1 LFFPEKRIFQPYGLV
16 IGFLPEVLMNL
27 FEKQS
32 RLNQLFTQSP
42 VNAAYLAGS
51 LSTRTS
57 FGHLTDV
64 DIAILLMEQIKSDQ
78 FLDYQLYFFSELA
91 KRLESDNIDV
101 VILNQASLLL
111 KLQVIKYGQILF
123 SRDEKLR
130 VSFETKAVMDYLDF
144 KKFDEIQNQAL
155 SRRLYGQ
162 ILPVDKDLLHRHL
175 KQLREAVVIL
185 QDLGKTQRE
194 EFTTDYRIYGLAE
207 RYLQIAIEA
216 CLQVCGILVA
226 SLGLRRP
233 EGYHELLSIV
243 ATQRIIPQAL
253 AYRLEVLTNMRDAL
267 VHDAGTLNR
276 DLLYDHI
283 QQRLGDFEAFAAT
296 VEEKLSQ

>member
-1 LFFPEKRIFQPYGLV
+1 
-16 IGFLPEVLMNL
+16 MNL

-32 RLNQLFTQSP
+32 RLNQLFAQSP

-51 LSTRTS
+51 LSNRTS

-91 KRLESDNIDV
+91 KRLESDSIDV
-101 VILNQASLLL
+101 VILNQASMLL

-123 SRDEKLR
+123 SRDEKQR

-155 SRRLYGQ
+155 GRRLYGQ
-162 ILPVDKDLLHRHL
+162 VLPVDKELLQRHL
-175 KQLREAVVIL
+175 TQLREAIVIL
-185 QDLGKTQRE
+185 RDLGKATRD
-194 EFTTDYRIYGLAE
+194 EFTSDFHVFGLAE

-216 CLQVCGILVA
+216 CLRICGIMVA

-243 ATQRIIPQAL
+243 AAQHLIPQQL
-253 AYRLEVLTNMRDAL
+253 SYRLEVLTNLRDAL
-267 VHDAGTLNR
+267 VHDPGSLSR

-283 QQRLGDFEAFAAT
+283 QQRLEDFDAFAAA
-296 VEEKLSQ
+296 VEEKQQ

>member
-1 LFFPEKRIFQPYGLV
+1 
-16 IGFLPEVLMNL
+16 MNL

-32 RLNQLFTQSP
+32 QLNQLFTQNP

-51 LSTRTS
+51 LSSRTS

-64 DIAILLMEQIKSDQ
+64 DIAILLMDQIKSDQ

-91 KRLESDNIDV
+91 KRLESESIDV

-123 SRDEKLR
+123 SRDEKQR

-155 SRRLYGQ
+155 SRRLYSQ
-162 ILPVDKDLLHRHL
+162 VLPIDKELVQRHL
-175 KQLREAVVIL
+175 KQLQEAISIL
-185 QDLGKTQRE
+185 HSLGESKRE

-207 RYLQIAIEA
+207 RYLQLAIEA
-216 CLQVCGILVA
+216 CLHICGILV
-226 SLGLRRP
+226 SSFGLRRP

-243 ATQRIIPQAL
+243 ASQKIIPQAL
-253 AYRLEVLTNMRDAL
+253 AYRLEVLTNLRDSL
-267 VHDAGTLNR
+267 VHDPSTLNR
-276 DLLYDHI
+276 DVLYDHI
-283 QQRLGDFEAFAAT
+283 QQRIDDLKLFADT
-296 VEEKLSQ
+296 VEEKLR

>member
-1 LFFPEKRIFQPYGLV
+1 
-16 IGFLPEVLMNL
+16 MNL

-64 DIAILLMEQIKSDQ
+64 DIAILLMEQIKSDS
-78 FLDYQLYFFSELA
+78 FLDYQLYFFSELS

-123 SRDEKLR
+123 SRDEKSR
-130 VSFETKAVMDYLDF
+130 VAFETKAVMDYLDF

-162 ILPVDKDLLHRHL
+162 VLPIDKELVQRHL
-175 KQLREAVVIL
+175 KQLHEAVSIL
-185 QDLGKTQRE
+185 QDLGKTKRE

-207 RYLQIAIEA
+207 RYLQLAIEA
-216 CLQVCGILVA
+216 CLQICGILVS

-233 EGYHELLSIV
+233 EGYHELLSIIGS
-243 ATQRIIPQAL
+243 QQIIPNNL
-253 AYRLEVLTNMRDAL
+253 SYRLEVLTNLRDAL
-267 VHDAGTLNR
+267 VHDPGTLSR

-283 QQRLGDFEAFAAT
+283 QQRLGDLEAFASA
-296 VEEKLSQ
+296 VEEKVAG

>member
-1 LFFPEKRIFQPYGLV
+1 
-16 IGFLPEVLMNL
+16 MNL
-27 FEKQS
+27 FEKHSQ
-32 RLNQLFTQSP
+32 LNQLFTQSP

-57 FGHLTDV
+57 FGHLSDV

-91 KRLESDNIDV
+91 KRLESDSIDV

-130 VSFETKAVMDYLDF
+130 VSFETKAIMDYLDF

-162 ILPVDKDLLHRHL
+162 ALAVDKELVQRHL
-175 KQLREAVVIL
+175 KQLREAVYIL
-185 QDLGKTQRE
+185 KDVGKTKQE
-194 EFTTDYRIYGLAE
+194 EFTTDYRVYGLAE
-207 RYLQIAIEA
+207 RYLQIAIES

-233 EGYHELLSIV
+233 EGYHELLSVV
-243 ATQRIIPQAL
+243 ATQQIIPNSL
-253 AYRLEVLTNMRDAL
+253 AYRLEILTNLRDTL
-267 VHDAGTLNR
+267 VHDSSTLNH
-276 DLLYDHI
+276 DLLYDYI
-283 QQRLGDFEAFAAT
+283 QQRVDDFEVFANA
-296 VEEKLSQ
+296 VEEKQLMQ

>member
-1 LFFPEKRIFQPYGLV
+1 
-16 IGFLPEVLMNL
+16 MNL

-32 RLNQLFTQSP
+32 QLNQLFTQNP

-51 LSTRTS
+51 LSSRTS

-64 DIAILLMEQIKSDQ
+64 DIAILLMDQIKSDQ

-91 KRLESDNIDV
+91 KRLESESIDV

-123 SRDEKLR
+123 SRDEKQR

-162 ILPVDKDLLHRHL
+162 VLPIDKELVQRHL
-175 KQLREAVVIL
+175 KQLQEAISIL
-185 QDLGKTQRE
+185 HSLGESKRE

-207 RYLQIAIEA
+207 RYLQLAIEA
-216 CLQVCGILVA
+216 CLHICGILV
-226 SLGLRRP
+226 SSFGLRRP

-243 ATQRIIPQAL
+243 ASQKIIPQAL
-253 AYRLEVLTNMRDAL
+253 AYRLEVLTNLRDSL
-267 VHDAGTLNR
+267 IHDPSTLNR
-276 DLLYDHI
+276 DVLYDHI
-283 QQRLGDFEAFAAT
+283 QQRIDDLKLFADT
-296 VEEKLSQ
+296 VEEKLR

>member
-1 LFFPEKRIFQPYGLV
+1 
-16 IGFLPEVLMNL
+16 MNL

-51 LSTRTS
+51 LSNRTS

-101 VILNQASLLL
+101 MILNQASLLL

-123 SRDEKLR
+123 SRDEKQR

-155 SRRLYGQ
+155 GRRLYGQ
-162 ILPVDKDLLHRHL
+162 VLPVDKELLQRHL
-175 KQLREAVVIL
+175 KQLREAIVIL
-185 QDLGKTQRE
+185 RDLGKSTRE
-194 EFTTDYRIYGLAE
+194 EFTSDFHVFGLAE

-216 CLQVCGILVA
+216 CLLFCGILVA

-243 ATQRIIPQAL
+243 AAQRLIPQPL
-253 AYRLEVLTNMRDAL
+253 SYRLEVLTNLRDAL
-267 VHDAGTLNR
+267 VHDPGTLNH

-283 QQRLGDFEAFAAT
+283 QQRLEDFEAFAAA
-296 VEEKLSQ
+296 VEEKQTP

>member
-1 LFFPEKRIFQPYGLV
+1 
-16 IGFLPEVLMNL
+16 MNL
-27 FEKQS
+27 FEKHSQ
-32 RLNQLFTQSP
+32 LNQLFTQSP

-57 FGHLTDV
+57 FGHLSDV
-64 DIAILLMEQIKSDQ
+64 DIAILLKEQITSDQ

-91 KRLESDNIDV
+91 KRLESDSIDV

-130 VSFETKAVMDYLDF
+130 VSFETKAIMDYLDF

-162 ILPVDKDLLHRHL
+162 ALAVDKELVQRHL
-175 KQLREAVVIL
+175 KQLREAVYIL
-185 QDLGKTQRE
+185 KDLGTTRRE
-194 EFTTDYRIYGLAE
+194 EFTTDYRVYGLAE

-233 EGYHELLSIV
+233 EGYHELLSVV
-243 ATQRIIPQAL
+243 AAQQIIPNTL
-253 AYRLEVLTNMRDAL
+253 AYRLEVLTNLRDTL
-267 VHDAGTLNR
+267 VHDSGTLNH
-276 DLLYDHI
+276 DLLYDYI
-283 QQRLGDFEAFAAT
+283 QQRVDDLEAFANAI
-296 VEEKLSQ
+296 EEI

>member
-1 LFFPEKRIFQPYGLV
+1 MI

-101 VILNQASLLL
+101 MILNQASLLL

-130 VSFETKAVMDYLDF
+130 VSFETKAIMDYLDF

-162 ILPVDKDLLHRHL
+162 ILPVDKDLLQRHL

-185 QDLGKTQRE
+185 HDLGKNTRE
-194 EFTTDYRIYGLAE
+194 EFTTDYHIYGLAE

-243 ATQRIIPQAL
+243 TAQQIIPNPL
-253 AYRLEVLTNMRDAL
+253 AYRLEVLTNLRDVL
-267 VHDAGTLNR
+267 VHDPSKLNH
-276 DLLYDHI
+276 DLLYDYI
-283 QQRLGDFEAFAAT
+283 QQRIDDLEVFAKA
-296 VEEKLSQ
+296 VEDRQPE

>member
-1 LFFPEKRIFQPYGLV
+1 
-16 IGFLPEVLMNL
+16 MNL

-64 DIAILLMEQIKSDQ
+64 DIAILLMEQIKSDS

-123 SRDEKLR
+123 SRDEKSR
-130 VSFETKAVMDYLDF
+130 VAFETKAVMDYLDF

-162 ILPVDKDLLHRHL
+162 VLPIDKELVQRHL
-175 KQLREAVVIL
+175 KQLHEAVSIL
-185 QDLGKTQRE
+185 QDLGKTKRE
-194 EFTTDYRIYGLAE
+194 EFTTNYRIYGLAE
-207 RYLQIAIEA
+207 RYLQLAIEA
-216 CLQVCGILVA
+216 CLQICGILVS

-243 ATQRIIPQAL
+243 GSQQIIPL
-253 AYRLEVLTNMRDAL
+253 NLSYRLEILTNLRDAL
-267 VHDAGTLNR
+267 VHEPGTLNR

-283 QQRLGDFEAFAAT
+283 QQRPTDLETFASAI
-296 VEEKLSQ
+296 EEKIAS

>member
-1 LFFPEKRIFQPYGLV
+1 
-16 IGFLPEVLMNL
+16 MNL

-51 LSTRTS
+51 LSNRTS

-101 VILNQASLLL
+101 MILNQASLLL

-123 SRDEKLR
+123 SRDEKQR
-130 VSFETKAVMDYLDF
+130 ISFETKAVMDYLDF

-155 SRRLYGQ
+155 GRRLYGQ
-162 ILPVDKDLLHRHL
+162 VLPVDKELLQRHL
-175 KQLREAVVIL
+175 KQLREAIVIL
-185 QDLGKTQRE
+185 RDLGKSTRE
-194 EFTTDYRIYGLAE
+194 EFTSDFHVFGLAE

-216 CLQVCGILVA
+216 CLLICGILVA

-243 ATQRIIPQAL
+243 AAQRLIPQSL
-253 AYRLEVLTNMRDAL
+253 SYRLEVLTNLRDAL
-267 VHDAGTLNR
+267 VHDPGTLNH

-283 QQRLGDFEAFAAT
+283 QQRLEDFEAFAAA
-296 VEEKLSQ
+296 VEEKQTP